1 MASVPP
7 PKEKYRGQD
16 LALHNAA
23 RNDYVSKIEQL
34 VEAGMDIDEQDGN
47 RVTPLI
53 FASSLG
59 NLAAVKALV
68 RLGAARTLKDSL
80 GYTAF
85 QTAMFHGDFRGVTVA
100 PFDEIMALTKTD
112 S

>member
-7 PKEKYRGQD
+7 PKEKHRGQD
-16 LALHNAA
+16 LALHHAA
-23 RNDYVSKIEQL
+23 RNDQASKIEQL

-47 RVTPLI
+47 GVTPLI

-59 NLAAVKALV
+59 NLAAVKVLA
-68 RLGAARTLKDSL
+68 RLGAAKTLKDGL

-85 QTAMFHGDFRGVTVA
+85 QAAMFHGDFRGVTVA
-100 PFDEIMALTKTD
+100 PFDEIMALTKPE

>member
-68 RLGAARTLKDSL
+68 RLGAART
-80 GYTAF
+80 
-85 QTAMFHGDFRGVTVA
+85 
-100 PFDEIMALTKTD
+100 
-112 S
+112 